1 MKIALD
7 SEITFFRSEKKRQN
21 CMGVGK
27 CLCGCEIMGRMKSNT
42 LIPEGH
48 SFFFFLSRSEGDL
61 GGAKCLGETLPF
73 YQFPKMSPFSL
84 PALAVSLGVST

>member
-48 SFFFFLSRSEGDL
+48 SFLKKKVEVKVIWVGQS
-61 GGAKCLGETLPF
+61 A
-73 YQFPKMSPFSL
+73 
-84 PALAVSLGVST
+84 

>member
-1 MKIALD
+1 MKTALD

-27 CLCGCEIMGRMKSNT
+27 CVCGCEIMGRMKSNT

-48 SFFFFLSRSEGDL
+48 SFFF
-61 GGAKCLGETLPF
+61 K
-73 YQFPKMSPFSL
+73 
-84 PALAVSLGVST
+84 